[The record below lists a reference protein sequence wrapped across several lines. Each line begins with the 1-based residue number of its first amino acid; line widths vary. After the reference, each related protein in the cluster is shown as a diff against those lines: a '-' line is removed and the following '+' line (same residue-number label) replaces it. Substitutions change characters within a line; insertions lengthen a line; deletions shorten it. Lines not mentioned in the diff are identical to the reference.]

1 MLQSVWCGTEK
12 SKSVLNDTSEN
23 LLKNGGD
30 IFGQKHS
37 DRKRHIPEPRC
48 RNIEKSLE
56 VEQREVDGVYQVA

>member
-1 MLQSVWCGTEK
+1 MCGVVQREANWYSMTQVK
-12 SKSVLNDTSEN
+12 T

-37 DRKRHIPEPRC
+37 DRKRHIPGPRC

-56 VEQREVDGVYQVA
+56 VEQREVDGVYQVS